1 MPQLIFKGIKATDV
15 QQLSQD
21 IISELSRITETPE
34 DHFLIECP
42 DHHYFDHGKL
52 SNGYPIVEIIQYNR
66 GKEIESQMADIIGKA
81 IKKLSYCECE
91 VYFTHIP
98 KENYYIL

>member
-1 MPQLIFKGIKATDV
+1 MPQLIFKGMKVTDV

-21 IISELSRITETPE
+21 IISDLARITETPE

-42 DHHYFDHGKL
+42 NHYYFDHGKL
-52 SNGYPIVEIIQYNR
+52 ATGYPIVEVIQYDR
-66 GKEIESQMADIIGKA
+66 GKEIESQMANIIGSA
-81 IKKLSYCECE
+81 IKKLSYLECE

-98 KENYYIL
+98 TENYYIL